1 MTAALVGN
9 PRGDRTPKSSQSS
22 PALVIRDMWAIP
34 RGSGRPRYLPGNTER
49 SVWGQGRAYHLLSA
63 PYEASCMEELGFG
76 LARGAEAGEMG
87 QSWDVSWDARGHTP
101 SPAQRKSIA

>member
-9 PRGDRTPKSSQSS
+9 PRGDRTPESGQSS

-34 RGSGRPRYLPGNTER
+34 QGSRRPRCLPGNTER
-49 SVWGQGRAYHLLSA
+49 PVWGQGRAYHLLSV

-76 LARGAEAGEMG
+76 LARGVEAGETG
-87 QSWDVSWDARGHTP
+87 ARAWTCPGMLEDTHRH
-101 SPAQRKSIA
+101 QHIGNL

>member
-9 PRGDRTPKSSQSS
+9 PRGDSTPESSQSS

-34 RGSGRPRYLPGNTER
+34 RGSGRPRCLPGNTER

-76 LARGAEAGEMG
+76 LARGVEAGEMG
-87 QSWDVSWDARGHTP
+87 QSWDVSWDARGYTL